1 MKLINL
7 FTTDTKDLPQIVFPG
22 FIATFKNK
30 ILYFY
35 HFKETALLAISFFL
49 SKERTEKYFQIRV
62 VGCPMDQ

>member
-49 SKERTEKYFQIRV
+49 SKERTEKYFQVRV
-62 VGCPMDQ
+62 LG

>member
-35 HFKETALLAISFFL
+35 HFIKFLFFL
-49 SKERTEKYFQIRV
+49 VKKGQKNIFK
-62 VGCPMDQ
+62 